1 MRYGKHYVRDNVNDK
16 KIKILTIS
24 DHPLSPSGVGTQTKY
39 ILEHLLKTGKYS
51 LISIAGAVK
60 HENYQPQ
67 KTKEWEDDWI
77 IFPVDGYGSPD
88 IVRGLLRE
96 HKPDILWF
104 MTDPRFFGWLWDIED
119 EIRAHVP
126 MVYYH
131 VWDNKPYPTYNKSYY
146 ESTDVICTISKV
158 TDDIVRTVAPNVE
171 CHYIPHIIHP
181 ELFKKLSGDVTGEFR
196 KNSNVGDKFLV
207 FWNSRNARR
216 KMSGSLIFWFKD
228 FLDKVG
234 HDKATLLMHTD
245 PKDPHGQDL
254 EVIIGELGLTNGQ
267 VLFSLNK
274 LPPQEMAAMYNM
286 ADVTCG
292 ISDAEGFGLSTF
304 ESLSCETP
312 IIVTMTGGLQQQ
324 VTDGEEWFGIGIEP
338 ASKAIIGSQNVP
350 FIYEDRIAGE
360 DFVNALL
367 QMYEMSPESRAEMG
381 RKGRENI
388 IKNYNFEKTLEKWDQ
403 LFSKVYRD
411 RGSWES
417 RKKYKRWE
425 VVSL

>member
-1 MRYGKHYVRDNVNDK
+1 MRYGRIYVRDSVSEK

-39 ILEHLLKTGKYS
+39 ILDHLLRSGKYS
-51 LISIAGAVK
+51 IVSVAGAVK
-60 HENYQPQ
+60 HESYQPQ
-67 KTKEWEDDWI
+67 KTEEFGDDWV
-77 IFPVDGYGSPD
+77 IFPVDGYGDANIIRSM
-88 IVRGLLRE
+88 IHQ

-104 MTDPRFFGWLWDIED
+104 MTDPRFFQWLWDIED

-131 VWDNKPYPTYNKSYY
+131 VWDNTPYPTFNKANY

-158 TDDIVRTVAPNVE
+158 TDDIVRTVAPKVE

-181 ELFKKLSGDVTGEFR
+181 GLFTKLPGNVVQDFR
-196 KNSNVGDKFLV
+196 KKSNIGDKFLV

-216 KMSGSLIFWFKD
+216 KMSGSLIFWFKE

-254 EVIIGELGLTNGQ
+254 EAIIHELGLQHGQ
-267 VLFSLNK
+267 VMFSLQK
-274 LPPQEMAAMYNM
+274 TPPQELCMMYNM

-304 ESLSCETP
+304 ESLACETP

-367 QMYEMSPESRAEMG
+367 QMYEMSPEQRALMG
-381 RKGRENI
+381 SKGRENI
-388 IKNYNFEKTLEKWDQ
+388 IKNYNFDKTLEKWDE
-403 LFSKVYRD
+403 LFSKIYLEH
-411 RGSWES
+411 GSWGT
-417 RKKYKRWE
+417 RKKYKRWD
-425 VVSL
+425 VIAF

>member
-1 MRYGKHYVRDNVNDK
+1 M
-16 KIKILTIS
+16 
-24 DHPLSPSGVGTQTKY
+24 TQ
-39 ILEHLLKTGKYS
+39 
-51 LISIAGAVK
+51 
-60 HENYQPQ
+60 
-67 KTKEWEDDWI
+67 
-77 IFPVDGYGSPD
+77 
-88 IVRGLLRE
+88 
-96 HKPDILWF
+96 
-104 MTDPRFFGWLWDIED
+104 
-119 EIRAHVP
+119 
-126 MVYYH
+126 
-131 VWDNKPYPTYNKSYY
+131 
-146 ESTDVICTISKV
+146 
-158 TDDIVRTVAPNVE
+158 
-171 CHYIPHIIHP
+171 
-181 ELFKKLSGDVTGEFR
+181 EFR
-196 KNSNVGDKFLV
+196 KNSNIGDKFLV

-216 KMSGSLIFWFKD
+216 KMSGSLIFWFKE

-254 EVIIGELGLTNGQ
+254 EVIIQELGLTSGQ
-267 VLFSLNK
+267 VMFSLAK
-274 LPPQEMAAMYNM
+274 VPPQEMASMYNM
-286 ADVTCG
+286 ADVTCS

-360 DFVNALL
+360 DFVNALV
-367 QMYEMSPESRAEMG
+367 QMYETSPERRAEMG

-403 LFSKVYRD
+403 LFSKIYRE
-411 RGSWES
+411 RGSWEN

-425 VVSL
+425 IISFKGADGV

>member
-1 MRYGKHYVRDNVNDK
+1 MSDK

-51 LISIAGAVK
+51 IVSIAGAVK
-60 HENYQPQ
+60 HEDYRPQ
-67 KTKEWEDDWI
+67 KTEEWKDDWI
-77 IFPVDGYGSPD
+77 IFPVDGYGNPD
-88 IVRGLLRE
+88 IIRAMIRDQ
-96 HKPDILWF
+96 KPDILWF
-104 MTDPRFFGWLWDIED
+104 MTDPRFFQWLWDIED

-131 VWDNKPYPTYNKSYY
+131 VWDNRPYPYFNKPNYD
-146 ESTDVICTISKV
+146 STDVICTISEV
-158 TDDIVRTVAPNVE
+158 TDDIVRTVAPDVE

-181 ELFKKLSGDVTGEFR
+181 DLFKKLPGDVVEKFR
-196 KNSNVGDKFLV
+196 KDSNLSDKFLV

-216 KMSGSLIFWFKD
+216 KMSGSLIFWFKE

-254 EVIIGELGLTNGQ
+254 EAIIQELKLTNGQ
-267 VLFSLNK
+267 VMFSLK
-274 LPPQEMAAMYNM
+274 KTPPQELCMLYNM
-286 ADVTCG
+286 ADITCG

-324 VTDGEEWFGIGIEP
+324 VTDGTEWFGIGIEP

-360 DFVNALL
+360 DFINALL
-367 QMYEMSPESRAEMG
+367 KMYEMKPEKRAEMG

-388 IKNYNFEKTLEKWDQ
+388 VTNYNFEKTLQKWDE
-403 LFSKVYRD
+403 LFSKIYRE
-411 RGSWES
+411 RGSWKG

>member
-1 MRYGKHYVRDNVNDK
+1 MSDK
-16 KIKILTIS
+16 KIKILTLS

-51 LISIAGAVK
+51 ICSVAGAVK

-67 KTKEWEDDWI
+67 RTKEWGDTWT
-77 IFPVDGYGSPD
+77 IFPVDGYGD
-88 IVRGLLRE
+88 ADFIRNMIHT

-104 MTDPRFFGWLWDIED
+104 MTDPRFFQWLWDIED

-131 VWDNKPYPTYNKSYY
+131 VWDNTPYPTYNKAAY

-158 TDDIVRTVAPNVE
+158 TDDIVRTVAPDVE

-181 ELFKKLSGDVTGEFR
+181 EFFKKLPGDEVEKFR
-196 KNSNVGDKFLV
+196 KQSNMGDKFTV
-207 FWNSRNARR
+207 FFNSRNARR

-234 HDKATLLMHTD
+234 HDKACLLMHTD

-254 EVIIGELGLTNGQ
+254 EAIIRELGLTSGQ
-267 VLFSLNK
+267 VLFSTQK
-274 LPPQEMAAMYNM
+274 IAPQELSMMYNM
-286 ADVTCG
+286 VDVTCS

-304 ESLSCETP
+304 ESLACETP

-338 ASKAIIGSQNVP
+338 ASKAIIGSQGVP
-350 FIYEDRIAGE
+350 YIYEDRIAGN
-360 DFVNALL
+360 DFINALL
-367 QMYEMSPESRAEMG
+367 QMYEMNPEQRAEMG

-388 IKNYNFEKTLEKWDQ
+388 IKNYNFEQTLHKWDE
-403 LFSKVYRD
+403 LFSKIYRE
-411 RGSWES
+411 RGSWEN
-417 RKKYKRWE
+417 RKQYKRWE
-425 VVSL
+425 SISL

>member
-1 MRYGKHYVRDNVNDK
+1 MTDK

-51 LISIAGAVK
+51 VLSIAGAVK

-67 KTKEWEDDWI
+67 KTREFEDDWI
-77 IFPVDGYGSPD
+77 IFPVDGYGNQD
-88 IVRGLLRE
+88 LVRSMIRN

-119 EIRAHVP
+119 EIRPHLP

-131 VWDNKPYPTYNKSYY
+131 VWDNKPYPRFNKPSY

-158 TDDIVRTVAPNVE
+158 TDDIVRTVAPDVE

-181 ELFKKLSGDVTGEFR
+181 EAFKKLPGDVVEKHRAAT
-196 KNSNVGDKFLV
+196 NLGDKFTV

-228 FLDKVG
+228 FLDEVG

-254 EVIIGELGLTNGQ
+254 EAIIQELGLTNGQ
-267 VLFSLNK
+267 VLFSLK
-274 LPPQEMAAMYNM
+274 KTPPEELCIMYNM

-324 VTDGEEWFGIGIEP
+324 VTDGEDWFGVGIEP
-338 ASKAIIGSQNVP
+338 ASKAIIGSQQVP
-350 FIYEDRIAGE
+350 FIYEDRISRE
-360 DFVNALL
+360 DFLTALRKI
-367 QMYEMSPESRAEMG
+367 YEMSPEQRAEMG

-388 IKNYNFEKTLEKWDQ
+388 VKNYNFDKTREKWDQ
-403 LFSKVYRD
+403 LFSKIYRE
-411 RGSWES
+411 RGSWEN
-417 RKKYKRWE
+417 RKQYSRWE
-425 VVSL
+425 TTSF

>member
-1 MRYGKHYVRDNVNDK
+1 MKDG

-39 ILEHLLKTGKYS
+39 ILDHLLKSGKYS
-51 LISIAGAVK
+51 IISLAGAVK

-67 KTKEWEDDWI
+67 KTKEYEDDWL
-77 IFPVDGYGSPD
+77 IFPVDGYGNPD
-88 IVRGLLRE
+88 TVRNMLRA

-119 EIRAHVP
+119 EIRAQVP

-131 VWDNKPYPTYNKSYY
+131 VWDNIPYPTFNKPFY

-158 TDDIVRTVAPNVE
+158 TDDIVRTVAPDVE
-171 CHYIPHIIHP
+171 CHYIPHIIP
-181 ELFKKLSGDVTGEFR
+181 PGLFTKLPGDKVEEFR
-196 KNSNVGDKFLV
+196 KSSNLGDKFMV

-254 EVIIGELGLTNGQ
+254 EAIIQELGLTNGQ
-267 VLFSLNK
+267 VLFSLK
-274 LPPQEMAAMYNM
+274 KTSPQELSMMYNL

-324 VTDGEEWFGIGIEP
+324 VTDGKEWFGVGIEP
-338 ASKAIIGSQNVP
+338 SSKAIIGSQQVP
-350 FIYEDRIAGE
+350 FIYEDRISGE
-360 DFVNALL
+360 DFVEALL
-367 QMYEMSPESRAEMG
+367 KMYEMSPEDRAAMG
-381 RKGRENI
+381 QKGRENI
-388 IKNYNFEKTLEKWDQ
+388 IKNYNFEDTLQKWDR
-403 LFSKVYRD
+403 LLSKVYLE

-417 RKKYKRWE
+417 RKKYNKWE
-425 VVSL
+425 VISF

>member
-1 MRYGKHYVRDNVNDK
+1 MRCGKHYVRVSVSDK

-39 ILEHLLKTGKYS
+39 ILDHLLRSGKYS
-51 LISIAGAVK
+51 VVSIAGAVK

-67 KTKEWEDDWI
+67 KTEEFKDDWI
-77 IFPVDGYGSPD
+77 IFPVDGYGDANIIRSM
-88 IVRGLLRE
+88 IHQ

-104 MTDPRFFGWLWDIED
+104 MTDPRFFQWLWDIED

-131 VWDNKPYPTYNKSYY
+131 VWDNKPYPTFNKISYD
-146 ESTDVICTISKV
+146 STDVICTISKV
-158 TDDIVRTVAPNVE
+158 TDDIVRTVAPDVE
-171 CHYIPHIIHP
+171 CHYIPHITPP
-181 ELFKKLSGDVTGEFR
+181 ELFTKLPGDKVEEFR
-196 KNSNVGDKFLV
+196 KQSNLGDKFLI

-216 KMSGSLIFWFKD
+216 KMSGSLIFWFKE

-254 EVIIGELGLTNGQ
+254 EAIIQELGLADGQ
-267 VLFSLNK
+267 VLFSLKK
-274 LPPQEMAAMYNM
+274 LPPQEMSMMYNM
-286 ADVTCG
+286 ADVTVG

-324 VTDGEEWFGIGIEP
+324 VTDGKEWFGVGIEP
-338 ASKAIIGSQNVP
+338 ASKAIIGSQGVP
-350 FIYEDRIAGE
+350 FIYEDRIAGK

-367 QMYEMSPESRAEMG
+367 KMYEMSPEKRAQLG

-388 IKNYNFEKTLEKWDQ
+388 IKNYNFEQTLEKWDE
-403 LFSKVYRD
+403 LLSRVYLE
-411 RGSWES
+411 RGSWEN
-417 RKKYKRWE
+417 RKKYKKWE
-425 VVSL
+425 VISF